1 MNGKRTKN
9 IPINQKIHQM
19 LNTKDNPF
27 LIIGIFSEKYQSLI
41 TCECNS
47 TGFLDFLLI
56 LIFSISTKNENA
68 IAKYT

>member
-1 MNGKRTKN
+1 MNGKRSKK

-19 LNTKDNPF
+19 LNTKDKPF
-27 LIIGIFSEKYQSLI
+27 FIIDIFSVKYQSSI

-47 TGFLDFLLI
+47 TGFLDFLRIFI
-56 LIFSISTKNENA
+56 LSISTKNEKA